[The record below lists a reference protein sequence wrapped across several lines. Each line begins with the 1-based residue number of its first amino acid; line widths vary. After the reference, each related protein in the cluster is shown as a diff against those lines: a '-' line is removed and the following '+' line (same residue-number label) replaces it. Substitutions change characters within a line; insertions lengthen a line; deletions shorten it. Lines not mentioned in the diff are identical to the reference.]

1 MPLRKRLTSAQLL
14 ALITSN
20 AGTSDARGAKRLL
33 ALADTV
39 GAQQI
44 KRQASI
50 SVRFVAPERIRRP
63 LTLYLIQNDGM
74 VTVWYAYLWE
84 RARVPPRIAKAYERA
99 WATLVGKDV
108 LHHGVPAGEVVKHW
122 EEIEALV
129 STTVDTLAQYVG
141 TESPKDPPVSRSLNA
156 LEGVVRE
163 VKSYRRSRS
172 KTLRAEALRRAAG
185 RCESCDVEFGTMLGG
200 RGIHVLQVHHVD
212 QLALRDHPSVTNVEQ
227 LSVVCANC
235 HLLIHADPANAMT
248 LGAVRSLWR
257 KERMANR
264 HQSRR
269 PT

>member
-1 MPLRKRLTSAQLL
+1 MPLRRRLTSAQLL
-14 ALITSN
+14 ALIGSN
-20 AGTSDARGAKRLL
+20 AGSSDARSAKRLL

-63 LTLYLIQNDGM
+63 LTLYLIHDDGM

-84 RARVPPRIAKAYERA
+84 RAKVPARVVKEYERG
-99 WATLVGKDV
+99 WANVVGEEV
-108 LHHGVPAGEVVKHW
+108 LHQGVRASEVVKRW
-122 EEIEALV
+122 EAIEPLIAGIV
-129 STTVDTLAQYVG
+129 TTLAKYLD
-141 TESPKDPPVSRSLNA
+141 TELLTAPPASRSLNA
-156 LEGVVRE
+156 LEGVIRE

-172 KTLRAEALRRAAG
+172 TKLRTEALRRAG
-185 RCESCDVEFGTMLGG
+185 GCCECCDVEFGTMLGG
-200 RGIHVLQVHHVD
+200 RGVHVLQVHHVD
-212 QLALRDHPSVTNVEQ
+212 QLALRDQPSVTNVDQ

-235 HLLIHADPANAMT
+235 HLLIHADPADAMT

-257 KERMANR
+257 KQRTSLTQR
-264 HQSRR
+264 SPR